1 MKRILFVDDEPNI
14 LAGLKRMLRP
24 MRSEWDMTFAG
35 SGQEA
40 LAIMEKQPVDIIV
53 TDMRMPGMDG
63 AAVLNEVMNR
73 YPSTVRFILSGQ
85 SDKETILRS
94 VGPAHQF
101 IAKPCEAETL
111 KATVDRASGLRDLL
125 SNDNLTQL
133 VSQMPSL
140 PPRPELYTRLMEELQ
155 SPDCSVGAVGRIIE
169 SDVGMTAQILHW
181 ANSAFFG
188 VRQNV
193 SNPVQATSLLGLDTI
208 RALVLMVG
216 AFAHASESKFP
227 PLFSFEVFCQHSMAV
242 GAYAQAISKSQGVDD
257 KEVNNAFTGGILHDA
272 GRLVLAVNAPA
283 DYREV
288 LRRIQEEHVP
298 ITQAEQDAFGCTHAA
313 VGAYLLGLWGIPD
326 SVVESVA
333 FHHRPSDCLANA
345 FGPLTAVHVANCL
358 EYEGR
363 PGGEEEVHLQ
373 LDAGYL
379 AALGLDE
386 KLSAWRQVCQEIG
399 KGKDE

>member
-216 AFAHASESKFP
+216 AFAHASESKLP

-363 PGGEEEVHLQ
+363 PGGEE
-373 LDAGYL
+373 GSP
-379 AALGLDE
+379 
-386 KLSAWRQVCQEIG
+386 SATRCRIPG
-399 KGKDE
+399 RPRPG